1 MPNAM
6 PNAISTGSVP
16 ASGIARLS
24 LPQRLLLFAY
34 VGVALWYLS
43 WRPSSFNPDDRV
55 FSWLIYAAEVF
66 GFLCAALYLFMCWIL
81 KQRVA
86 PPVPPGV
93 TGDVFVPT
101 INESVDIVR
110 RTLMSALRMAHVGEV
125 WLLDDGNRPE
135 MRRLADQ
142 LGCRYVA
149 RSDNSHAKAGNLNN
163 ALAQCEAE
171 YIAIFDA
178 DHAPMPNF
186 LAETLGFMSD
196 ERVAFVQTPQDFYNL
211 DSFQYRQDPH
221 ARDVWSEQLL
231 FFRIIQPGKDRMNA
245 SFFCGSCAIVR
256 RTAIDSIGGF
266 ATGTVTEDIHT
277 SLRLH
282 KDGWKSVFYGR
293 SLAFGIAPATAKAFL
308 KQRLRWGQG
317 AMQTWRM
324 EGVLTARGLTLAQRL
339 SYLATLIAY
348 FEGWQRA
355 ILFMAPV
362 AVLLFGIMPIAAVD
376 YEFLKRFIPYFAL
389 SYWAFEEASRGY
401 GRSLLNEQYLMI
413 RFGVFIAATF
423 ALFKR
428 NLAFVVTPKNMGERE
443 ATQRM
448 LWPQWLVLSLSV
460 CAIPAGI
467 VLYWQTAHLALN
479 ALIANIFWAGAI
491 AVVAASA
498 IRHALRVASF
508 RRREYRFPLTMPFR
522 VHAPEGDVM
531 MLVKDVSPAGCR
543 LSGIGVAAYQL
554 GDVLS
559 GELLLPA
566 AGVHVHATVRSLSG
580 SRDKDRSAGGAEVRD
595 PSVGCEFIWR
605 SDEERTAL
613 ELFLYGSD
621 LQWHFNGMAE
631 RVPTPL
637 ERVRN
642 RLSRPSRRSGARGRS
657 LALQNWLPVV
667 YQRPAAQGGSG
678 VGFISTPDSPA
689 GERRL
694 VTVDQFSNGAV
705 VNGEEI
711 TLSGPRH
718 LEGRLFADEPAA
730 ESQSANLRWY
740 RWTA

>member
-1 MPNAM
+1 MPTRT
-6 PNAISTGSVP
+6 PNTILAGSVP
-16 ASGIARLS
+16 ASGIARLA
-24 LPQRLLLFAY
+24 LPQRLLLVAY
-34 VGVALWYLS
+34 LGVALWYLS
-43 WRPSSFNPDDRV
+43 WRPSSFNPDDLV
-55 FSWLIYAAEVF
+55 FSWLVYVAEVF
-66 GFLCAALYLFMCWIL
+66 GFVCSALYIIMCWSL
-81 KQRVA
+81 KQRIA
-86 PPVPPGV
+86 PQVPPGV
-93 TGDVFVPT
+93 TSDVFVPT

-125 WLLDDGNRPE
+125 WLLDDGNRQE
-135 MRRLADQ
+135 MRHLADQ
-142 LGCRYVA
+142 LGCRYVS

-163 ALAQCEAE
+163 ALAQCSAD

-196 ERVAFVQTPQDFYNL
+196 ARVAFVQTPQDFYNL

-221 ARDVWSEQLL
+221 ARAIWSEQLL

-245 SFFCGSCAIVR
+245 SFFCGSCAVVR

-324 EGVLTARGLTLAQRL
+324 EGVLTARGLTLEQRL

-376 YEFLKRFIPYFAL
+376 YEFLKRFIPYFVL
-389 SYWAFEEASRGY
+389 SYWAFEETSRGY
-401 GRSLLNEQYLMI
+401 GGRLLNEQFLMI

-423 ALFKR
+423 ALFMR
-428 NLAFVVTPKNMGERE
+428 NLEFVVTPKGMGERE
-443 ATQRM
+443 ATLRL
-448 LWPQWLVLSLSV
+448 LWPQWLVLALSLGAVPIGVLRYWQSGHLPFDALV
-460 CAIPAGI
+460 ANVVWAGI
-467 VLYWQTAHLALN
+467 
-479 ALIANIFWAGAI
+479 IAII
-491 AVVAASA
+491 AVSA
-498 IRHALRVASF
+498 IRHALRVASY

-522 VHAPEGDVM
+522 VHGPESDSL
-531 MLVKDVSPAGCR
+531 MLVKDLSPAGCR
-543 LSGIGVAAYQL
+543 LWGTGVAAYRS
-554 GDVLS
+554 GDTLS
-559 GELLLPA
+559 GELLLPD
-566 AGVHVHATVRSLSG
+566 GRVPVQATVRAIVQGDS
-580 SRDKDRSAGGAEVRD
+580 DDRAPGTQARIASA
-595 PSVGCEFIWR
+595 GCEFVWESPER
-605 SDEERTAL
+605 RTAL

-621 LQWHFNGMAE
+621 LQWRFNGMAE
-631 RVPTPL
+631 RTPTPI
-637 ERVRN
+637 ERI
-642 RLSRPSRRSGARGRS
+642 SRHVARAARQ
-657 LALQNWLPVV
+657 LRQDEPPPALNDWRPLVFR
-667 YQRPAAQGGSG
+667 RPASLGESS
-678 VGFISTPDSPA
+678 VGFISVPTAPN

-694 VTVDQFSNGAV
+694 VTLNQFRNGSEVDGDEVTAA
-705 VNGEEI
+705 
-711 TLSGPRH
+711 GPRH
-718 LEGRLFADEPAA
+718 LEGRLFTAEPGT
-730 ESQSANLRWY
+730 QMDSANLYWY
-740 RWTA
+740 RLTA